1 MRFEPGTRVHCEMSK
16 WGGRPHWEYDGTYL
30 GTDELG
36 DWIGF
41 PTGTRFTRPGQDFT
55 ARNDQV
61 GLVPAPVDG
70 TGERPWFLATFHSTG
85 GTLWPA
91 LGGAVVAVYVD
102 MTSPAEWDG
111 TTLRAV
117 DLDLDVIRGMN
128 DRVVIDDEDEFE
140 EHQVAFGYPADVIA
154 AARTSCDRVHAAVVA
169 GLSPYDGSHRP
180 WLDRLA
186 ELT

>member
-70 TGERPWFLATFHSTG
+70 TGERPWFLATFHATG
-85 GTLWPA
+85 GALWPA
-91 LGGAVVAVYVD
+91 LGGAAVAVYVD

-128 DRVVIDDEDEFE
+128 DRVVIDDEDEFA